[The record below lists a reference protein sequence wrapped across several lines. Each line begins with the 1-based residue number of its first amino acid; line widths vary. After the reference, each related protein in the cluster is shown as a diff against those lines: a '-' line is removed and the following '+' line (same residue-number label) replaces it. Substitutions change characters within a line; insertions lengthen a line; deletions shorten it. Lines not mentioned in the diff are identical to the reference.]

1 VTSAAKILSAA
12 KASTEVIPLES
23 APGPGLEVGLS
34 GVPALAPRPTS
45 SARPAMHCAA
55 GPPAPGGNPMSQMLG
70 HWAKTA
76 AVLARGRLATGSRP
90 GGRGGDAGY

>member
-1 VTSAAKILSAA
+1 
-12 KASTEVIPLES
+12 
-23 APGPGLEVGLS
+23 
-34 GVPALAPRPTS
+34 
-45 SARPAMHCAA
+45 
-55 GPPAPGGNPMSQMLG
+55 MSQMLG